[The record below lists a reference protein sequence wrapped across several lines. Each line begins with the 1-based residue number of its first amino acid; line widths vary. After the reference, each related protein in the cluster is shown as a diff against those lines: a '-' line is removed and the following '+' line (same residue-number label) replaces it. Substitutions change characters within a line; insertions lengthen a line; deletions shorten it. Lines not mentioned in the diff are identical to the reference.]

1 MVPSQRDREDT
12 RRVTSPFC
20 PVQVFYCRHTSIGL
34 VLTTL
39 KEGGSPSSSFFSRQL
54 WTADGPDGRHGR
66 CVGATA
72 RTREGDRATSRHP
85 ATAVDLARAGTSM
98 WRIAPVA
105 CATVSHRQTFLRLDC
120 VLRSSQSFC
129 VPQSSD
135 ENHCTTILR
144 ISFKL
149 RICSSFSRNVK
160 LSTIYVFKLLKIT
173 VVSSK
178 YDFILGDYIVSLI
191 I

>member
-1 MVPSQRDREDT
+1 MVSSQRDREDT

-39 KEGGSPSSSFFSRQL
+39 NEGGSPSSSFFFSRQL

-85 ATAVDLARAGTSM
+85 ATADDLARAEISM

-120 VLRSSQSFC
+120 VLRLLQSFC
-129 VPQSSD
+129 VSQSSYK
-135 ENHCTTILR
+135 ILR
-144 ISFKL
+144 ISFQL
-149 RICSSFSRNVK
+149 RIDSSFSRNVK
-160 LSTIYVFKLLKIT
+160 ISIIYDFKLFKVTMI
-173 VVSSK
+173 SSK
-178 YDFILGDYIVSLI
+178 DILF
-191 I
+191 